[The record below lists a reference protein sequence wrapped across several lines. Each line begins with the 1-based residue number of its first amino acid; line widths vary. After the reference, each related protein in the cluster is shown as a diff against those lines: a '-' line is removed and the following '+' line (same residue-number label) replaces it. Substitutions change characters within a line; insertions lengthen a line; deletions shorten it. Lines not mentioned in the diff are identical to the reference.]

1 MAADLARRY
10 TTLTMSASPPVL
22 AEAVAAELER
32 ILESHEFAQSW
43 RLKALLRY
51 LVNKTLRGEQG
62 ELKEYSIALAVFERA
77 PSFDPKE
84 DTIVRA
90 QARRLRQVLATYYQT
105 PAGRGDPVRIEIPK
119 GGYVPVFQVRAAA
132 DGSAARKSAVWWR
145 RRWIW
150 AAVGAA
156 AFLAVALVP
165 VLRSLGLLPRP
176 CVPDTWT
183 LAENRLT
190 VLGARGNTC
199 WDATFPPS
207 EPHFDILTLDRVV
220 IADIDGD
227 NRKEVLVNLSPQGPA
242 VDRGSLLC
250 LEQSGKRRWEFV
262 YGAPKTFGGRTF
274 EPGYIGRIVRVA
286 PNRGKPLLVTVANH
300 HIWYPSQVAVLDP
313 RTGRMIEDY
322 WHPGWIYDGVLADID
337 GDGRQEFLF
346 AAINN
351 PGSGLGHAALG
362 VLKIPPS
369 KAPARPALEAFPGLT
384 GGGELQYLLFPLP
397 DVAKA
402 LGQLPVPPLIKVQ
415 SGRVLFE
422 VPLPES
428 GGIVYYLDF
437 GLNVLEAR
445 PSDNL
450 AALHE
455 RLYRQGLLDHRF
467 GAAEAD
473 SLSKPVRFPAAPDG
487 NSPRLNDLWKYQAPA
502 IAAR

>member
-1 MAADLARRY
+1 
-10 TTLTMSASPPVL
+10 MSASPPAL
-22 AEAVAAELER
+22 AEAVAAQLER
-32 ILESHEFAQSW
+32 ILESQEFAQSW

-51 LVNKTLRGEQG
+51 LVDKAVRGEQD

-90 QARRLRQVLATYYQT
+90 QARRLRQVLATYYHT
-105 PAGRGDPVRIEIPK
+105 PAGLSDPVRIEIPK

-145 RRWIW
+145 RRWVW

-156 AFLAVALVP
+156 ALLAVALVP

-176 CVPDTWT
+176 CVPDTWA
-183 LAENRLT
+183 LAGNRLT

-199 WDATFPPS
+199 WEATFPTS
-207 EPHFDILTLDRVV
+207 EPRFETMVLDRVV

-227 NRKEVLVNLSPQGPA
+227 NHKEVLVNLCPQGPA
-242 VDRGSLLC
+242 ADRGSLLC

-262 YGAPKTFGGRTF
+262 YGAPRTFGGRTF
-274 EPGYIGRIVRVA
+274 EPGYVGRIVRVV
-286 PNRGKPLLVTVANH
+286 PNRGQPLLVTVANH

-313 RTGRMIEDY
+313 HTGRMLEDY

-346 AAINN
+346 SAINN

-384 GGGELQYLLFPLP
+384 GGGEMQYLLFPLP
-397 DVAKA
+397 DMAKT
-402 LGQLPVPPLIKVQ
+402 LGQLPIPAFIKVQ
-415 SGRVLFE
+415 SGHVLFE
-422 VPLPES
+422 VPLPEA

-487 NSPRLNDLWKYQAPA
+487 NSPMFKDLRKYQE
-502 IAAR
+502 IKN

>member
-1 MAADLARRY
+1 
-10 TTLTMSASPPVL
+10 
-22 AEAVAAELER
+22 
-32 ILESHEFAQSW
+32 
-43 RLKALLRY
+43 
-51 LVNKTLRGEQG
+51 
-62 ELKEYSIALAVFERA
+62 
-77 PSFDPKE
+77 
-84 DTIVRA
+84 
-90 QARRLRQVLATYYQT
+90 
-105 PAGRGDPVRIEIPK
+105 VRIEIPK

-183 LAENRLT
+183 LAGNRLT

-274 EPGYIGRIVRVA
+274 EPGYVGRIVRVA
-286 PNRGKPLLVTVANH
+286 QNGGKPLLVTVANH

-313 RTGRMIEDY
+313 HTGRMMEDY

-346 AAINN
+346 SAINN

-362 VLKIPPS
+362 C
-369 KAPARPALEAFPGLT
+369 
-384 GGGELQYLLFPLP
+384 
-397 DVAKA
+397 
-402 LGQLPVPPLIKVQ
+402 
-415 SGRVLFE
+415 
-422 VPLPES
+422 
-428 GGIVYYLDF
+428 
-437 GLNVLEAR
+437 
-445 PSDNL
+445 
-450 AALHE
+450 
-455 RLYRQGLLDHRF
+455 
-467 GAAEAD
+467 
-473 SLSKPVRFPAAPDG
+473 
-487 NSPRLNDLWKYQAPA
+487 
-502 IAAR
+502 